1 MLRDAKNDLFHL
13 LNILESIGKIRKY
26 TEDIDSPEQFIDQK
40 DQMIYNASLTLLAN
54 IGESIWKLSEYSTET
69 LSGLDLNAIR
79 GMRNR
84 IVHDYSGLNSYIIF
98 EVTKSGL
105 NDLKKTIEK
114 HIKESILNHKFDEE
128 EYQLSVVSPY
138 YRHIDFQLIENKK
151 S

>member
-26 TEDIDSPEQFIDQK
+26 TENIDSPEQFIDQK

-128 EYQLSVVSPY
+128 EYQLSVASPY
-138 YRHIDFQLIENKK
+138 YRHIDFKLMENKK

>member
-138 YRHIDFQLIENKK
+138 YRHIDFKLMENKK

>member
-128 EYQLSVVSPY
+128 EYQLSVASTY
-138 YRHIDFQLIENKK
+138 YRNIDFKLMENKK